1 VTDTAPA
8 DVDAQAIDHII
19 IRFAGD
25 SGDGMQ
31 LTGDRFTSASAMF
44 GNDLATLPD
53 FPAEIR
59 APAGT
64 LAGVSAFQV
73 QISDHDITTPGDAPS
88 ILVAMNPA
96 ALASELH
103 RLEVGG
109 TIIANEDTFDDR
121 NLAKAGYPEGVNPL
135 EDGSLDNYT
144 LIKVPMTSITKE
156 ACEPLGVKPR
166 DADRSKNFFALG
178 LVSWMYSRPV
188 DTTLDWIK
196 AKFAK
201 NEQVVAANTAAFKAG
216 HAFGETAE
224 LSGHKV
230 EVAPASLEPGT
241 YTNIDGN
248 TALSWGLVA
257 ASQLSGIPMFLG
269 SYPITPA
276 SDILH
281 ELSSKKHFGIRT
293 LQAEDEIAAVAS
305 AVGASFGGHIGVT
318 TTSGPGVALK
328 GEAMGLALSLEL
340 PLVVIDIQRGGP
352 STGLPTKTEAAD
364 LMMAMYGRHGESPM
378 PIVASYS
385 PAQCFDAAI
394 EAVRIA
400 LKYRTPVMLLS
411 DGYLANGTEP
421 WKLPNPDNL
430 PNIEIEFATAPNAKN
445 DDGDDVFWPYLRDPE
460 TLARP
465 WAIPG
470 TPGLEHRVGGIE
482 KQDGTGNI
490 SYDPDNHAHMV
501 QIRAD
506 KVAVIANDIPPTM
519 VTGPDDADLLVL
531 GWGSTWGAITSAMRR
546 AKNAGYKV
554 AHAHLTHLNP
564 FPSDLGDVLRRYPK
578 VIVPEMNLGQLSKL
592 VRAEY
597 LVDAQPVSKV
607 KGQPFTA
614 GEIYDVIVGALQ

>member
-1 VTDTAPA
+1 MTDTAPA
-8 DVDAQAIDHII
+8 EATSLDHII

-31 LTGDRFTSASAMF
+31 LTGDRFTSASALY

-59 APAGT
+59 APQGT

-88 ILVAMNPA
+88 VLVAMNPA

-103 RLEVGG
+103 RVLSGG
-109 TIIANEDTFDDR
+109 TIIANEDTFDER
-121 NLAKAGYPEGVNPL
+121 NLAKAGYPNGENPL
-135 EDGSLDNYT
+135 EDGSLDGYT
-144 LIKVPMTSITKE
+144 LIKVPMTSLTKT
-156 ACEPLGVKPR
+156 ACADLGVKPR

-178 LVSWMYSRPV
+178 LVSWMYSRPME
-188 DTTLDWIK
+188 TTIDWIK

-201 NEQVVAANTAAFKAG
+201 NELVVAANIAAFKAG

-224 LSGHKV
+224 LGAHKV
-230 EVAPASLEPGT
+230 TIAPAKLDPGT
-241 YTNIDGN
+241 YTNINGN

-328 GEAMGLALSLEL
+328 GEAIGLALSLEL

-378 PIVASYS
+378 PVVASYS

-394 EAVRIA
+394 EACRIA

-421 WKLPNPDNL
+421 WLLPDVDSL
-430 PNIEIEFATAPNAKN
+430 PSIDVEFATAPNAKN
-445 DDGDDVFWPYLRDPE
+445 EDGEDVFWPYLRDPV

-501 QIRAD
+501 QIRDD
-506 KVAVIANDIPPTM
+506 KVSVIADDIPLTM
-519 VTGPDDADLLVL
+519 VDGPDDADLLLL
-531 GWGSTWGAITSAMRR
+531 GWGSTWGAITSATRR
-546 AKNAGYKV
+546 ARAAGHNV
-554 AHAHLTHLNP
+554 AHAHLTHINP
-564 FPSDLGDVLRRYPK
+564 FPKDLGEVLRRYPK
-578 VIVPEMNLGQLSKL
+578 VICPEMNLGQLTKL

-614 GEIYDVIVGALQ
+614 SEIYDVIVGALQ